1 MECVSFIM
9 RKQRRNIF
17 YGLPVILLTACGVGR
32 NASFSPERKFA
43 PEKLKKDFT
52 ILRNIYEKSHP
63 GIYWYTPKDSI
74 DYYFDKGFAA
84 LNDSMTEPQFKNIL
98 SQAIEHLQ
106 CGHSSTKFSKKYDN
120 YLFDTRRSQFPLQLK
135 VTADSLIHLFDP
147 NPADS
152 FLYRGAVIKS
162 INGISAK
169 QLIDTMASIISTDG
183 IAMNFK
189 YQQLTNSFAYYHRSL
204 FGVSKEYT
212 ITYLNKF
219 GNETTS
225 IVKPYDPSKDSGRR
239 REIVPLVE
247 RTRRE
252 IRKEKQQ
259 QTFSFFIDS
268 TNRLAV
274 LNVNNFG
281 SHLKKRLIKKAFKKI
296 DRLKI
301 KNIVLDMRLNGG
313 GLINKSIYLAKFL
326 KEAPFSFMDS
336 VVTPKKKLT
345 APGYVK
351 QRLLYNLGL
360 WWFAKKGN
368 DGNYHFRYYENR
380 IYPLKDKYHF
390 NGHIYIVTGG
400 NTFSAA
406 SLFVASLKGQSNVT
420 VVGEETGGGYY
431 GNNGVFIP
439 DIILPNTF
447 IRVRLPLFRIV
458 NNVLHIKDGHGVK
471 PDIEV
476 APTAKTIMLNIDP
489 KIEKVKELV
498 KQHQ

>member
-1 MECVSFIM
+1 M
-9 RKQRRNIF
+9 
-17 YGLPVILLTACGVGR
+17 GR

-43 PEKLKKDFT
+43 PEKLQKDFNV
-52 ILRNIYEKSHP
+52 LRNIYEKSHP
-63 GIYWYTPKDSI
+63 GIYWYTPKDSM
-74 DYYFDKGFAA
+74 DHYFNEGYAA
-84 LNDSMTEPQFKNIL
+84 LKDSMTEPQFKTIL
-98 SQAIEHLQ
+98 SQTIQHLE
-106 CGHSSTKFSKKYDN
+106 CGHSSTKFSKKYET
-120 YLFDTRRSQFPLQLK
+120 YLFDTRRAQLPMQLK
-135 VTADSLIHLFDP
+135 VMNDSLIHLFDP

-152 FLYRGAVIKS
+152 FFYRGAVIKS

-169 QLIDTMASIISTDG
+169 KLIDTLSSTISTDG
-183 IAMNFK
+183 ISMNFK

-204 FGVSKEYT
+204 FGVSKEYI
-212 ITYLNKF
+212 ITYINKY
-219 GNETTS
+219 GSEATCV
-225 IVKPYDPSKDSGRR
+225 IKPYDPFKDSNRT
-239 REIVPLVE
+239 REIIPLIQK
-247 RTRRE
+247 TKRE

-268 TNRLAV
+268 TNGLGV
-274 LNVNNFG
+274 LNVNNFS
-281 SHLKKRLIKKAFKKI
+281 SHLRKRFIKRAFKKV
-296 DRLKI
+296 DHLHL

-326 KEAPFSFMDS
+326 KDASFGFMDS

-345 APGYVK
+345 TPRYVK
-351 QRLLYNLGL
+351 QRFLYNLGL
-360 WWFAKKGN
+360 WWFAKKGK

-380 IYPLKDKYHF
+380 VYPLKSKYHF
-390 NGHIYIVTGG
+390 GGNIYVVTGG

-406 SLFVASLKGQSNVT
+406 SLFVSSLKGQSNVT

-439 DIILPNTF
+439 DIVLPNTF

-458 NNVLHIKDGHGVK
+458 NNTSHVKDGHGVK

-476 APTAKTIMLNIDP
+476 APTVQSIMRNIDP
-489 KIEKVKELV
+489 KIEKVRELA